1 MSLRVVLI
9 DPSPMFRYGVRQILE
24 SVPDC
29 HLVGE
34 AGDTDGLDAFLR
46 RHKPHMLFMALPD
59 EDAGGLAVIG
69 QIRESH
75 PQIRLLLN
83 SGSTDAGAYGVR
95 LMKLGVHGFL
105 CRRQPVDDYRQAIA
119 TVVAG
124 QRYISTAL
132 AQQMADTLYDPD
144 HRPGHEGLSDR
155 EFQTMLMLASGLS
168 VSDIAEKEGLS
179 VKTVSEYRS
188 RVLRKLGLRHTIEL
202 IQYAF
207 RQRLVR

>member
-1 MSLRVVLI
+1 
-9 DPSPMFRYGVRQILE
+9 MFRLGVRHILE
-24 SVPDC
+24 ALPEC
-29 HLVGE
+29 FLVGE
-34 AGDTDGLDAFLR
+34 ASSTEGLDAFLR
-46 RHKPHMLFMALPD
+46 KHKPHVLFMALPD
-59 EDAGGLAVIG
+59 EDEGGLSVIG

-75 PQIRLLLN
+75 PSLRILVN

-105 CRRQPVDDYRQAIA
+105 CRRQPVEDYRQAIE
-119 TVVAG
+119 TVLAG
-124 QRYISTAL
+124 QRYISTTL
-132 AQQMADTLYDPD
+132 AQQLADALYDAD

-168 VSDIAEKEGLS
+168 VTDIAEKEGLS